1 MNKILRTGWVVI
13 LDIVA
18 VALLLVAL
26 FFGWLPGA
34 PGIPIALA
42 GLSLLAINHTWAR
55 DLLEKLKVKF
65 EEIKEK
71 IKLKFK

>member
-1 MNKILRTGWVVI
+1 MNKILQTGWVIV
-13 LDIVA
+13 LDVVA
-18 VALLLVAL
+18 VALLLFAL

-55 DLLEKLKVKF
+55 ELLEKV
-65 EEIKEK
+65 K
-71 IKLKFK
+71 IKFQDIKTKIKRKLK